1 MTHQPGVD
9 DAEAEVLRL
18 LKEARRKSG
27 LPLDFWAD
35 FTEGLPYS
43 SLAILCGRSDLI
55 PKYVNSSGT
64 E

>member
-1 MTHQPGVD
+1 MSLSVAAEE
-9 DAEAEVLRL
+9 DAEMLSL

-35 FTEGLPYS
+35 FTDGLDHNS
-43 SLAILCGRSDLI
+43 VAILCGRSDLI
-55 PKYVNSSGT
+55 PKYVNSKGT